1 MKSNE
6 EILQKDVGMIAS
18 KLQDEEKRVQKISN
32 DLKQLENEVN
42 NVEIRFNQITNDMI
56 VKMLM
61 FFSSEI
67 RIVILNTQ
75 MFGIVDDTF
84 SFIH

>member
-56 VKMLM
+56 IKMLM
-61 FFSSEI
+61 LFSSEI

-75 MFGIVDDTF
+75 MFGIVDDAF